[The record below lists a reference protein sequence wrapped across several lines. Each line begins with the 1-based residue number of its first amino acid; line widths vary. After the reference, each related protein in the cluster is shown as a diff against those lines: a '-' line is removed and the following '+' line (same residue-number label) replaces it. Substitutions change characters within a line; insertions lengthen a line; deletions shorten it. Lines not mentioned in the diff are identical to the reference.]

1 MTAILVINSG
11 SSSFKYQLIDV
22 DSETELAGGLV
33 ERIGEQLGRARHT
46 NVAAGA
52 DRQDKNLTIPDHTA
66 GFAAMI
72 AAFEAH
78 GPHLAD
84 VDLVAVGHRVVQG
97 GAIFTGPTV
106 IDETVLAQISDLSE
120 LAPLHNPAH
129 VQGIAA
135 AQANFPDVP
144 HVAVFDTSFHLTM
157 APPAYTYAIDSALA
171 AKYAIRRYGF
181 HGSSHKYVSEAAAE
195 FLDRPLEELK
205 TIVLHLGNGASVC
218 AVDGGKSI
226 DTSMG
231 MTPLQGLVM
240 GTRSGDIDPAV
251 LFHLNRK
258 AGYTID
264 QLDELLNKKSGML
277 GMTGT
282 GDMRDVEVAALAGDA
297 IAQAALDVYYHRIR
311 GYVGNYIAQ
320 LGGLDVIVFTAGVGE
335 NSGIIRERALEGLEG
350 LGIEVHHERNYQF
363 SRDAR
368 VISTDASRVTVLVI
382 PTNEELEIARESRAV
397 I

>member
-1 MTAILVINSG
+1 
-11 SSSFKYQLIDV
+11 
-22 DSETELAGGLV
+22 
-33 ERIGEQLGRARHT
+33 
-46 NVAAGA
+46 
-52 DRQDKNLTIPDHTA
+52 
-66 GFAAMI
+66 
-72 AAFEAH
+72 
-78 GPHLAD
+78 
-84 VDLVAVGHRVVQG
+84 
-97 GAIFTGPTV
+97 
-106 IDETVLAQISDLSE
+106 
-120 LAPLHNPAH
+120 
-129 VQGIAA
+129 
-135 AQANFPDVP
+135 VP

-157 APPAYTYAIDSALA
+157 PAPAYTHAIDTALA
-171 AKYAIRRYGF
+171 AQHGIRRYGF

-195 FLDRPLEELK
+195 FLGRPLAELK
-205 TIVLHLGNGASVC
+205 TIVLHLGNGASAC

-231 MTPLQGLVM
+231 LTPLQGLVM

-251 LFHLNRK
+251 LFHLHRK
-258 AGYTID
+258 AGYSID

-297 IAQAALDVYYHRIR
+297 IAQAALHVYYHRIR
-311 GYVGNYIAQ
+311 GYVGNYMAQ

-335 NSGIIRERALEGLEG
+335 NSGVIRERALEGLEG
-350 LGIEVHHERNYQF
+350 LGIEVDHERNYGF
-363 SRDAR
+363 SREAR